1 MQKIDYS
8 CKNNKKNIKEKH
20 FNRFYET
27 IHKKGAVC
35 LIFKKIN
42 KHMQKIVNKT
52 KIKTNY
58 KTGKGRFVY
67 QSIVSISQDSLI
79 VIVSKYF

>member
-1 MQKIDYS
+1 MQEQQ
-8 CKNNKKNIKEKH
+8 KNIKEKH
-20 FNRFYET
+20 FNKFYET

-42 KHMQKIVNKT
+42 RHMQKIVNKT

-58 KTGKGRFVY
+58 N
-67 QSIVSISQDSLI
+67 IVNKKQEREDLSISQLL
-79 VIVSKYF
+79 VFHKTH

>member
-1 MQKIDYS
+1 MQEQQ
-8 CKNNKKNIKEKH
+8 KKIKEKH

-42 KHMQKIVNKT
+42 KHMQKIINKT

-58 KTGKGRFVY
+58 N
-67 QSIVSISQDSLI
+67 IVNKKQEREDLSISQLL
-79 VIVSKYF
+79 VFHKTH

>member
-1 MQKIDYS
+1 MQEQQ
-8 CKNNKKNIKEKH
+8 KKIKEKH

-58 KTGKGRFVY
+58 N
-67 QSIVSISQDSLI
+67 IVNKKQEREDLSISQLL
-79 VIVSKYF
+79 VFHKTH

>member
-1 MQKIDYS
+1 MQEQQ
-8 CKNNKKNIKEKH
+8 KKIKEKH

-35 LIFKKIN
+35 FIFKKIN

-58 KTGKGRFVY
+58 N
-67 QSIVSISQDSLI
+67 IVNKKQEREDLSISQLL
-79 VIVSKYF
+79 VFHKTH

>member
-1 MQKIDYS
+1 MIILARTT
-8 CKNNKKNIKEKH
+8 KKIKEKH

-58 KTGKGRFVY
+58 N
-67 QSIVSISQDSLI
+67 IVNKKQEREDLSISQLL
-79 VIVSKYF
+79 VFHKTH

>member
-1 MQKIDYS
+1 MIILARTTI
-8 CKNNKKNIKEKH
+8 KNIKEKH
-20 FNRFYET
+20 FNKFYET

-58 KTGKGRFVY
+58 N
-67 QSIVSISQDSLI
+67 IVNKKQEREDLSISQLL
-79 VIVSKYF
+79 VFHKTH